1 MSRTCH
7 TIITQKV
14 AVSHHKQRRVKEKN
28 IRKIVQLEVLEDFF
42 CILFKVESERL
53 QRVIESQKDRYAR
66 TLNLQAQMDERE
78 LRQVFEDRQA
88 FLKTAVEYYI
98 KTLQTGV
105 TLIRRL

>member
-28 IRKIVQLEVLEDFF
+28 TRKIVQLEVLEDFF